1 MIALRYIKDLVN
13 ESLSIDISDNNKQR
27 KYSDGRALYYVLC
40 REFTHSTL
48 NDIGKEVGRDHS
60 TVVHGM
66 QNIFHLV
73 DKMLYTQLR
82 NQIVEYFNLETQT
95 TYKKI

>member
-1 MIALRYIKDLVN
+1 MIALRYIKGLVN
-13 ESLSIDISDNNKQR
+13 ESLEIDISDNNKQR

-40 REFTHSTL
+40 REFTSYTL
-48 NDIGKEVGRDHS
+48 NDIGKEVNKDHS
-60 TVVHGM
+60 TVVHGI

-82 NQIVEYFNLETQT
+82 KQIVEYFNLETQVI
-95 TYKKI
+95 YKKI